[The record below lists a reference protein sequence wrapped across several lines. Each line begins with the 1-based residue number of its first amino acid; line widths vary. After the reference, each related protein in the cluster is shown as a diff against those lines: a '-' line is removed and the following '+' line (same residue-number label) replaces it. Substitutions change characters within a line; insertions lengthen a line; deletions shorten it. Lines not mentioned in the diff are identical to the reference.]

1 MTTMTAPS
9 AASATPATAVR
20 TRTFVQA
27 INEALDL
34 LLATDPRVF
43 LLGEDIGRM
52 GGDFGATRGLFDK
65 YGAERVRDTPLSE
78 AAIIGASVG
87 AAMVGMR
94 PVPEIMF
101 ADFLGTCYDQI
112 VNNAAKVRYMF
123 DGQFSAPITV
133 RTACGGGFGG
143 GPHHSQSVEGWFMNV
158 PGLVIVAPSTPADA
172 KGLLISSVENDDP
185 VLFLEHKSLYRIKG
199 NVPEGRYTV
208 PLRKATVARSGR
220 DVTIVAAM
228 KMTQEALAAA
238 EALAQEGIEAE
249 VIDLRTLRPYDGA
262 TVLESV
268 RKTGRAVVAAESPK
282 MGGLAAEFS
291 ALIAEE
297 CFHDLKAPVV
307 RVAGL
312 DTPIPFS
319 LVLEKYI
326 LPGKAEIID
335 GVKKTLAKS

>member
-1 MTTMTAPS
+1 MTTTP
-9 AASATPATAVR
+9 AASGLLR
-20 TRTFVQA
+20 TRTFGQA
-27 INEALDL
+27 INEGLDL
-34 LLATDPRVF
+34 LLAEDERVF
-43 LLGEDIGRM
+43 LLGEDIGKM
-52 GGDFGATRGLFDK
+52 GGDFGVTRGLFDK
-65 YGAERVRDTPLSE
+65 YGGERVRDTPLSE
-78 AAIIGASVG
+78 AAIVGTSVG

-94 PVPEIMF
+94 PVAEIMF
-101 ADFLGTCYDQI
+101 ADFIATCYDQM
-112 VNNAAKVRYMF
+112 VNNAAKIRYMF
-123 DGQFSAPITV
+123 DGQFSAPIVV

-172 KGLLISSVENDDP
+172 KGLLISSVELDDP
-185 VLFLEHKSLYRIKG
+185 VLFLEHKALYRIKG
-199 NVPEGRYTV
+199 EVPDGRYTI
-208 PLRKATVARSGR
+208 PLRRAAVARPGR

-228 KMTQEALAAA
+228 KMTHEALAAA
-238 EALAQEGIEAE
+238 EALAQDGIEAE
-249 VIDLRTLRPYDGA
+249 VIDLRTLRPYDAA
-262 TVLESV
+262 TILESV

-282 MGGLAAEFS
+282 LGGLAAEFS

-326 LPGKAEIID
+326 LPGKTEIVQ
-335 GVKKTLAKS
+335 GVKQTLAH